1 MMSDT
6 SNNNYG
12 VPCIS
17 NQTPPVFHSLE
28 PVDLN
33 KDSTFEYNE
42 DWLQDIIFNNAELL
56 PINEVDPIFGILI
69 PVCREI
75 QTPVGPLDNL
85 FINKLGM
92 LTLVECKLWR
102 NPEARRKVVGQIL
115 DYAQAFSKW
124 TYEDLLAAVQST
136 LKSNDNV
143 LYNLVLKK
151 DSSIKENNFIDNV
164 TRNLQKGRFLL
175 LIVGDGIRESV
186 ENISSFLQEH
196 AQLNFTFALVEQRI
210 FKLPPSLGEGLLV
223 QPRVLAKTVEIERA
237 VIRIE
242 GNKILVDSPAAEKT
256 VSQNI
261 GKRRGNIT
269 EQVFYEGLA
278 IITPDLP
285 NELREFFERT
295 YELGLI
301 LESGA
306 SGLMLK
312 TEDRKFN
319 FALFHRDGYIRNYA
333 CGDTVLGNKYLEAL
347 ASIIGNTKIYIT
359 SDGFGSTIKKNNDN
373 YVSISE
379 ALLKKNEW
387 FELITNIVSEKNA

>member
-1 MMSDT
+1 MSDT

-17 NQTPPVFHSLE
+17 NQKEPVFHSLE
-28 PVDLN
+28 QVDLN
-33 KDSTFEYNE
+33 KDSSFEYNE
-42 DWLQDIIFNNAELL
+42 DWLQDIIFNNVGLL
-56 PINEVDPIFGILI
+56 PINEVDPIFGKLI
-69 PVCREI
+69 PICRELR
-75 QTPVGPLDNL
+75 TPVGPLDNL
-85 FINKLGM
+85 FINELGM

-124 TYEDLLAAVQST
+124 TYEDLLAAVQCT
-136 LKSNDNV
+136 LKTNGNV
-143 LYNLVLKK
+143 LYNLVIEENSL
-151 DSSIKENNFIDNV
+151 IKENDFIDNV
-164 TRNLQKGRFLL
+164 TRNLKKGRFLL

-196 AQLNFTFALVEQRI
+196 AQLNFTFALVEQCI
-210 FKLPPSLGEGLLV
+210 FKLPPSFGDGILV

-242 GNKILVDSPAAEKT
+242 GNKILVDSPATEKT
-256 VSQNI
+256 TSKNV

-278 IITPDLP
+278 TITPDLP
-285 NELREFFERT
+285 NELRDFFEST

-301 LESGA
+301 LEAGA

-333 CGDTVLGNKYLEAL
+333 CGDTMLGKKYLESL
-347 ASIIGNTKIYIT
+347 ANIIGNAKVYIA
-359 SDGFGSTIKKNNDN
+359 SDGFGSTVKKNNDN

-387 FELITNIVSEKNA
+387 LEIITNIVSEQNA